1 MYNNVYDRLKYF
13 SEELVKR
20 YEKKFNV
27 SLEDAIFF
35 NPVNIAQH
43 PEEIEEAIER
53 LENSLKTGIPLNED
67 DIQRF
72 NLDVIY

>member
-20 YEKKFNV
+20 YEKQFNV

-35 NPVNIAQH
+35 NPVNIDQY

-53 LENSLKTGIPLNED
+53 LENSLKTGVPLNED
-67 DIQRF
+67 DIQRYSP
-72 NLDVIY
+72 DVIY

>member
-1 MYNNVYDRLKYF
+1 MYDRLKYF

-20 YEKKFNV
+20 YEKQFNV

-35 NPVNIAQH
+35 NPVNIDQY

-53 LENSLKTGIPLNED
+53 LENSLKTGTPLNED
-67 DIQRF
+67 DIQRYSP
-72 NLDVIY
+72 DAIY

>member
-20 YEKKFNV
+20 YEKQFNV

-35 NPVNIAQH
+35 NPVNVDQY

-53 LENSLKTGIPLNED
+53 LENSLKTGILLNED
-67 DIQRF
+67 DIQRYSP
-72 NLDVIY
+72 DVIY